1 MTSIKNRQA
10 KARSMKIQPYH
21 CGSRSVLTPITTE
34 LTTITQLMK
43 ASTKTIFVCT
53 GMAQHHA
60 QNPRQFLLTVVLL
73 LAGNP
78 CVFSAATCKR
88 TLETSF
94 DGRRLISASEL
105 SREDADLAKFWTAAA
120 ASWASGW
127 TVSPSEGF
135 SSSCES
141 GFELKV
147 DEHVG
152 FLLPCQ
158 RSPTWNFCWFFL
170 RDSPSE
176 HSEASRS
183 SHVSEVAAMAI
194 WRCWGEATA
203 SRAVSSAG
211 GAIRAEGRQPSTEA
225 KMMGQ
230 ASAPPT
236 GPHSG
241 MSGSV
246 RSMPSKLS
254 SMHRAS
260 ASEGAASATMAAT
273 AMAAQEC
280 RCAAKMC
287 S

>member
-1 MTSIKNRQA
+1 
-10 KARSMKIQPYH
+10 MKIQPCH

-53 GMAQHHA
+53 GVAQHHVH
-60 QNPRQFLLTVVLL
+60 NPRQFFLTVVVL
-73 LAGNP
+73 LAGTP
-78 CVFSAATCKR
+78 SIFPAATCR
-88 TLETSF
+88 TLDTSF
-94 DGRRLISASEL
+94 DLLRLISPSEL
-105 SREDADLAKFWTAAA
+105 SMEDADMAKFRTAVA
-120 ASWASGW
+120 ASVASGR